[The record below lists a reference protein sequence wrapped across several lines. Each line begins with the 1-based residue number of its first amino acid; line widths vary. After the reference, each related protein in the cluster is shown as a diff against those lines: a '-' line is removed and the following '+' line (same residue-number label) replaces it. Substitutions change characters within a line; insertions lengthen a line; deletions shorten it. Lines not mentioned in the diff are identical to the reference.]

1 MLGIGYAD
9 WAAIAFYLLVV
20 TVAGLWAGRQVKGM
34 RDFVMPRTFGKLF
47 MMMHS
52 FGTATHSDQ
61 AVTVASKCYTSGLSG
76 IWYQLQWLFATPFF
90 WLIAPMMR
98 RFRAITMANV
108 FELRYNR
115 SVAYLFVVV
124 GLLKFTVNLGLMLWG
139 TSAVIEACSG
149 GEMPAKELVLVM
161 TLLFVSYGLVGGLR
175 AAIVTD
181 FIQGI
186 LVIIFSFILLA
197 PLLNELGG
205 WSNVQDTVLTLKG
218 SSDFLS
224 LANPKITIF
233 YIVMISLN
241 AFLGV
246 VVQPQNLGVC
256 AAGKTEIEG
265 AVGFMCGT
273 MLKRVCTVA
282 WAMTAMAA
290 VALYGTRGTVIDNPD
305 EIYGMVA
312 REFLPVLMPGLLGV
326 FMASLLATVMGSCD
340 SFMVSA
346 SGLVAENLYRPLF
359 PNKSPRHYLSVARI
373 SGLLVVA
380 SGLAFAYWLGDEN
393 RGVVGGLEVLW
404 KIGAMMS
411 VAFWLGVFWRGTT
424 SAGAWAATLT
434 AFLIWYV
441 TSRPWGASWLASYS
455 LANEWG
461 MVADKAV
468 YGWPVLAADGSQ
480 VIEVVLPWQMVFYL
494 AGSLL
499 AGIGVS
505 LLTQPRTD
513 RKEKHEAKLN
523 QFYSLLRTPVQPGE
537 VPPGPCQ
544 LPEDATPGPRHVFLP
559 NTRLELP
566 IPGRRA
572 ILGFSAGW
580 ACVIAILAGIYLF
593 IAK

>member
-1 MLGIGYAD
+1 
-9 WAAIAFYLLVV
+9 
-20 TVAGLWAGRQVKGM
+20 M

-124 GLLKFTVNLGLMLWG
+124 GLFKFTVNLGLMLWG
-139 TSAVIEACSG
+139 TSAVMDACSG
-149 GEMPAKELVLVM
+149 GQLPARQLVLIM
-161 TLLFVSYGLVGGLR
+161 TVLFVSYGLVGGLR

-186 LVIIFSFILLA
+186 LVIIFSFILLL
-197 PLLNELGG
+197 PLLNTLGG
-205 WSNVQDTVLTLKG
+205 WSNVQETVLALKD
-218 SSDFLS
+218 SPDFLS
-224 LANPKITIF
+224 LANPNITIF

-273 MLKRVCTVA
+273 MLKRFCTIA

-290 VALYGTRGTVIDNPD
+290 VALYGTRGTVIENPD

-312 REFLPVLMPGLLGV
+312 REFLPGLMPGLLGI

-346 SGLVAENLYRPLF
+346 SGLVAENLYRPFF
-359 PNKSPRHYLSVARI
+359 PDKSPRHYLRVARI

-380 SGLAFAYWLGDEN
+380 SGLAFAFWLGDEN

-404 KIGAMMS
+404 KVGAMMS
-411 VAFWLGVFWRGTT
+411 VAFWLGVFWRGAT

-434 AFLIWYV
+434 AFLIWLL
-441 TSRPWGASWLASYS
+441 TSEWLPIGSNWLATIP
-455 LANEWG
+455 LAHDWG
-461 MVADKAV
+461 MLTEKMV
-468 YGWPVLAADGSQ
+468 DGSP
-480 VIEVVLPWQMVFYL
+480 VMTVWLPWQMVFYL
-494 AGSLL
+494 VGSLL

-505 LLTQPRTD
+505 LLTQPKNN
-513 RKEKHEAKLN
+513 RKAQQEAKLD
-523 QFYSLLRTPVQPGE
+523 QFYSLLRTPVEAGE
-537 VPPGPCQ
+537 MPAGPCQ
-544 LPEDATPGPRHVFLP
+544 LPEETTPGPRNVFLP
-559 NTRLELP
+559 NTRLEIP

-580 ACVIAILAGIYLF
+580 ACVIALLAGIYWF

>member
-9 WAAIAFYLLVV
+9 WAAIAFYLVIV

-115 SVAYLFVVV
+115 SVAYLFVAV

-139 TSAVIEACSG
+139 TSAVIDACSG
-149 GEMPAKELVLVM
+149 GQLPARQLVLIM

-186 LVIIFSFILLA
+186 LVIVFSFILLI
-197 PLLNELGG
+197 PLLDALGG
-205 WSNVQDTVLTLKG
+205 WTNVQDTVVALKD
-218 SSDFLS
+218 SPDFLS
-224 LANPKITIF
+224 LANPKFTIF

-273 MLKRVCTVA
+273 MLKRFCTIA
-282 WAMTAMAA
+282 WAMTAMGA
-290 VALYGTRGTVIDNPD
+290 VALYGTRGTHIEHPD
-305 EIYGMVA
+305 QIYGMLA
-312 REFLPVLMPGLLGV
+312 REFLPVLMPGLLGI
-326 FMASLLATVMGSCD
+326 FIASLLATVMGSCD

-359 PNKSPRHYLSVARI
+359 PDESPQHYLRVARI

-380 SGLAFAYWLGDEN
+380 SGLAFAYWLGDED

-411 VAFWLGVFWRGTT
+411 VAFWMGVFWRGST

-441 TSRPWGASWLASYS
+441 TSQPWGATLLAGIPFFHD
-455 LANEWG
+455 WG
-461 MVADKAV
+461 IITEKIVDESPVIAVA
-468 YGWPVLAADGSQ
+468 
-480 VIEVVLPWQMVFYL
+480 LPWQMVFYL
-494 AGSLL
+494 VGSLL
-499 AGIGVS
+499 AGITAS
-505 LLTQPRTD
+505 LLTQPSGTAKDQQED
-513 RKEKHEAKLN
+513 RLDR
-523 QFYSLLRTPVQPGE
+523 FYSLLRTPVEAGE
-537 VPPGPCQ
+537 KPPGPCE
-544 LPEDATPGPRHVFLP
+544 LPPEVTPGPRNVFLSQ
-559 NTRLELP
+559 TRLEIP

-572 ILGFSAGW
+572 IVGFSAGW
-580 ACVIAILAGIYLF
+580 ACVIALLAGIYLF
-593 IAK
+593 IAR

>member
-218 SSDFLS
+218 SPDFLS

-312 REFLPVLMPGLLGV
+312 REFLPVLMPGLLGI

-359 PNKSPRHYLSVARI
+359 PNKSPRHYLRVARI

-380 SGLAFAYWLGDEN
+380 SGLAFAYWLDDEN

-411 VAFWLGVFWRGTT
+411 IAFWLGVFWRGAT

-441 TSRPWGASWLASYS
+441 TSQPWGASWLASFS
-455 LANEWG
+455 LANQGG
-461 MVADKAV
+461 MGAEKAV

-505 LLTQPRTD
+505 LFTQPKHD
-513 RKEKHEAKLN
+513 RKAQQEAKLD
-523 QFYSLLRTPVQPGE
+523 QFYSLLRTPVEAGE
-537 VPPGPCQ
+537 IPAGPCQ
-544 LPEDATPGPRHVFLP
+544 LPEETTPGPRNVFLP
-559 NTRLELP
+559 NTRLEIP

-580 ACVIAILAGIYLF
+580 ACVIALLAGIYWF

>member
-9 WAAIAFYLLVV
+9 WAAIAFYLVIV

-139 TSAVIEACSG
+139 TSAVIDACSG
-149 GEMPAKELVLVM
+149 GQLPARQLVLVM

-186 LVIIFSFILLA
+186 LVIVFSFILLI
-197 PLLNELGG
+197 PLLDALGG
-205 WSNVQDTVLTLKG
+205 WTNVQDTVVALKD
-218 SSDFLS
+218 SPDFLS
-224 LANPKITIF
+224 LANPNITIF

-273 MLKRVCTVA
+273 MLKRFCTVA

-290 VALYGTRGTVIDNPD
+290 VALYGTRGTIIENPD

-312 REFLPVLMPGLLGV
+312 REFLPSLMPGLLGI

-346 SGLVAENLYRPLF
+346 SGLVAENLYRPLY
-359 PNKSPRHYLSVARI
+359 PDESPQQYLRVARI
-373 SGLLVVA
+373 SGLIVVA
-380 SGLAFAYWLGDEN
+380 SGLAFAYWLGDKD

-411 VAFWLGVFWRGTT
+411 VAFWMGVFWRGST

-441 TSRPWGASWLASYS
+441 TSQPWGAT
-455 LANEWG
+455 
-461 MVADKAV
+461 
-468 YGWPVLAADGSQ
+468 
-480 VIEVVLPWQMVFYL
+480 
-494 AGSLL
+494 LL
-499 AGIGVS
+499 AGI
-505 LLTQPRTD
+505 PFFHD
-513 RKEKHEAKLN
+513 
-523 QFYSLLRTPVQPGE
+523 
-537 VPPGPCQ
+537 
-544 LPEDATPGPRHVFLP
+544 
-559 NTRLELP
+559 
-566 IPGRRA
+566 
-572 ILGFSAGW
+572 W
-580 ACVIAILAGIYLF
+580 GI
-593 IAK
+593 

>member
-9 WAAIAFYLLVV
+9 WAAIAFYLVIV

-139 TSAVIEACSG
+139 TSAVIDACSG
-149 GEMPAKELVLVM
+149 GQLPARQLVLIM

-186 LVIIFSFILLA
+186 LVIVFSFILLI
-197 PLLNELGG
+197 PLLDALGG
-205 WSNVQDTVLTLKG
+205 WTNVQDTVVALKE
-218 SSDFLS
+218 SPDFLS
-224 LANPKITIF
+224 LANPNITIF

-273 MLKRVCTVA
+273 MLKRFCTVA

-290 VALYGTRGTVIDNPD
+290 VALYGTRGTIIENPD

-312 REFLPVLMPGLLGV
+312 REFLPSLMPGLLGI

-346 SGLVAENLYRPLF
+346 SGLVAENLYRPLY
-359 PNKSPRHYLSVARI
+359 PDESPQHYLRVARL
-373 SGLLVVA
+373 SGLIVVA
-380 SGLAFAYWLGDEN
+380 SGLAFAYWLGDED

-411 VAFWLGVFWRGTT
+411 VAFWMGVFWRGST

-434 AFLIWYV
+434 AFLIWYA
-441 TSRPWGASWLASYS
+441 TSQPWGATLLAGIPFFHD
-455 LANEWG
+455 WG
-461 MVADKAV
+461 IVTEKTV
-468 YGWPVLAADGSQ
+468 DGFT
-480 VIEVVLPWQMVFYL
+480 VTAVVLPWQMVFYL
-494 AGSLL
+494 VGSLL
-499 AGIGVS
+499 AGIIAS
-505 LLTQPRTD
+505 LLTQPSGAAKDQQDD
-513 RKEKHEAKLN
+513 RLDR
-523 QFYSLLRTPVQPGE
+523 FYSLLRTPVEAGE
-537 VPPGPCQ
+537 KPPGPCE
-544 LPEDATPGPRHVFLP
+544 LPPDVTPGPRNVFLP
-559 NTRLELP
+559 HTRLEIP

-572 ILGFSAGW
+572 IVGFSAGW
-580 ACVIAILAGIYLF
+580 ACVIALLAGIYLF
-593 IAK
+593 IAR

>member
-9 WAAIAFYLLVV
+9 WAAIAFYLVIV

-139 TSAVIEACSG
+139 TSAVIDACSG
-149 GEMPAKELVLVM
+149 GQLPARQLVLIM

-186 LVIIFSFILLA
+186 LVIVFSFILLI
-197 PLLNELGG
+197 PLLDALGG
-205 WSNVQDTVLTLKG
+205 WTNVQDTVVALKE
-218 SSDFLS
+218 SPDFLS
-224 LANPKITIF
+224 LANPNITIF

-273 MLKRVCTVA
+273 MLKRFCTVA

-290 VALYGTRGTVIDNPD
+290 VALYGTRGTIIENPD

-312 REFLPVLMPGLLGV
+312 REFLPSLMPGLLGI

-346 SGLVAENLYRPLF
+346 SGLVAENLYRPLY
-359 PNKSPRHYLSVARI
+359 PDESPQQYLRVARI
-373 SGLLVVA
+373 SGLIVVA
-380 SGLAFAYWLGDEN
+380 SGLAFAYWLGDED

-411 VAFWLGVFWRGTT
+411 VAFWMGVFWRGST

-441 TSRPWGASWLASYS
+441 TSQPWGATLLAGIPFFHD
-455 LANEWG
+455 WG
-461 MVADKAV
+461 IVTEKTV
-468 YGWPVLAADGSQ
+468 DGFT
-480 VIEVVLPWQMVFYL
+480 VTAVVLPWQMVFYL
-494 AGSLL
+494 VGSLL
-499 AGIGVS
+499 AGIIAS
-505 LLTQPRTD
+505 LLTQPSGAAKDQQDD
-513 RKEKHEAKLN
+513 RLDR
-523 QFYSLLRTPVQPGE
+523 FYSLLRTPVEAGE
-537 VPPGPCQ
+537 KPPGPCE
-544 LPEDATPGPRHVFLP
+544 LPPDVTPGPRNVFLP
-559 NTRLELP
+559 HTRLEIP

-572 ILGFSAGW
+572 IVGFSAGW
-580 ACVIAILAGIYLF
+580 ACVIALLAGIYLF
-593 IAK
+593 IAR

>member
-9 WAAIAFYLLVV
+9 WAAIAFYLVIV

-139 TSAVIEACSG
+139 TSAVIDACSG
-149 GEMPAKELVLVM
+149 GQLPARQLVLIM

-186 LVIIFSFILLA
+186 LVIVFSFILLI
-197 PLLNELGG
+197 PLLDALGG
-205 WSNVQDTVLTLKG
+205 WTNVQDTVVALKE
-218 SSDFLS
+218 SPDFLS
-224 LANPKITIF
+224 LANPKFTIF

-273 MLKRVCTVA
+273 MLKRFCTVA
-282 WAMTAMAA
+282 WAMTAMGA
-290 VALYGTRGTVIDNPD
+290 VALYGTRGTLIEHPD
-305 EIYGMVA
+305 QIYGMLA
-312 REFLPVLMPGLLGV
+312 REFLPVLMPGLLGI
-326 FMASLLATVMGSCD
+326 FIASLLATVMGSCD

-346 SGLVAENLYRPLF
+346 SGLVAENLYRPLY
-359 PNKSPRHYLSVARI
+359 PDESPQQYLRVARI
-373 SGLLVVA
+373 SGLIVVA
-380 SGLAFAYWLGDEN
+380 SGLAFAFWLGEGN

-411 VAFWLGVFWRGTT
+411 VAFWMGVFWRGST

-441 TSRPWGASWLASYS
+441 TSQPWGATLLAGIPFFHD
-455 LANEWG
+455 WG
-461 MVADKAV
+461 IVTEKTV
-468 YGWPVLAADGSQ
+468 DGFT
-480 VIEVVLPWQMVFYL
+480 VTAVVLPWQMVFYL
-494 AGSLL
+494 VGSLL
-499 AGIGVS
+499 AGIIAS
-505 LLTQPRTD
+505 LLTQPSGAAKDQQDD
-513 RKEKHEAKLN
+513 RLDR
-523 QFYSLLRTPVQPGE
+523 FYSLLRTPVEAGE
-537 VPPGPCQ
+537 KPPGPCE
-544 LPEDATPGPRHVFLP
+544 LPPDVTPGPRNVFLP
-559 NTRLELP
+559 HTRLEIP

-572 ILGFSAGW
+572 IVGFSAGW
-580 ACVIAILAGIYLF
+580 ACVIALLAGIYLF
-593 IAK
+593 IAR

>member
-9 WAAIAFYLLVV
+9 WAAIAFYLVIV

-139 TSAVIEACSG
+139 TSAVIDACSG
-149 GEMPAKELVLVM
+149 GQLPARQLVLIM

-186 LVIIFSFILLA
+186 LVIVFSFILLI
-197 PLLNELGG
+197 PLLDALGG
-205 WSNVQDTVLTLKG
+205 WTNVQDTVVALKE
-218 SSDFLS
+218 SPDFLS
-224 LANPKITIF
+224 LANPNITIF

-273 MLKRVCTVA
+273 MLKRFCTVA

-290 VALYGTRGTVIDNPD
+290 VALYGTRGTIIENPD

-312 REFLPVLMPGLLGV
+312 REFLPSMMPGLLGI

-346 SGLVAENLYRPLF
+346 SGLVAENLYRPLY
-359 PNKSPRHYLSVARI
+359 PDESPQQYLRVARI
-373 SGLLVVA
+373 SGLIVVA
-380 SGLAFAYWLGDEN
+380 SGLAFAYWLGDED

-411 VAFWLGVFWRGTT
+411 VAFWMGVFWRGST

-441 TSRPWGASWLASYS
+441 TSQPWGATLLAGIPFFHD
-455 LANEWG
+455 WG
-461 MVADKAV
+461 IVTEKTV
-468 YGWPVLAADGSQ
+468 DGFT
-480 VIEVVLPWQMVFYL
+480 VTAVVLPWQMVFYL
-494 AGSLL
+494 VGSLL
-499 AGIGVS
+499 AGIIAS
-505 LLTQPRTD
+505 LLTQPSGAAKDQQDD
-513 RKEKHEAKLN
+513 RLDR
-523 QFYSLLRTPVQPGE
+523 FYSLLRTPVEAGE
-537 VPPGPCQ
+537 KPPGPCE
-544 LPEDATPGPRHVFLP
+544 LPPDVTPGPRNVFLP
-559 NTRLELP
+559 HTRLEIP

-572 ILGFSAGW
+572 IVGFSAGW
-580 ACVIAILAGIYLF
+580 ACVIALLAGIYLF
-593 IAK
+593 IAR

>member
-9 WAAIAFYLLVV
+9 WAAIATYLVIV
-20 TVAGLWAGRQVKGM
+20 TGVGLWAGRQVQGM
-34 RDFVMPRTFGKLF
+34 RDFVMPHTFGKLF

-139 TSAVIEACSG
+139 TSAVIDACSG
-149 GEMPAKELVLVM
+149 GQLPARQLVLIM
-161 TLLFVSYGLVGGLR
+161 TVLFVSYGLVGGLR

-186 LVIIFSFILLA
+186 LVIVFSFILLL
-197 PLLNELGG
+197 PLLNTLGG
-205 WSNVQDTVLTLKG
+205 WSNVQETVLALKD
-218 SSDFLS
+218 SPDFLS
-224 LANPKITIF
+224 LANPNITIF

-273 MLKRVCTVA
+273 MLKRFCTVA

-312 REFLPVLMPGLLGV
+312 REFLPALMPGLLGI

-359 PNKSPRHYLSVARI
+359 PNKSPRHYLRVARI

-380 SGLAFAYWLGDEN
+380 SGLAFAYWLGDKN

-411 VAFWLGVFWRGTT
+411 VAFWMGVFWRGAT

-434 AFLIWYV
+434 AFLIWLV
-441 TSRPWGASWLASYS
+441 TSQPIGANWLAGIP
-455 LANEWG
+455 LAHDWG
-461 MVADKAV
+461 MVMEKV
-468 YGWPVLAADGSQ
+468 VDGST
-480 VIEVVLPWQMVFYL
+480 IMAVVLPWQMVFYL
-494 AGSLL
+494 SGSLL
-499 AGIGVS
+499 AGILVS
-505 LLTQPRTD
+505 LLTQTSTHPTSHQEVR
-513 RKEKHEAKLN
+513 LN
-523 QFYSLLRTPVQPGE
+523 QFYALLRTPVKAGE
-537 VPPGPCQ
+537 EPPGPCQ
-544 LPEDATPGPRHVFLP
+544 LPPGVIPGPRRVFLP
-559 NTRLELP
+559 QTRLEIP

-580 ACVIAILAGIYLF
+580 ACVIALLAGIYLF
-593 IAK
+593 IAR

>member
-9 WAAIAFYLLVV
+9 WAAIAIYLVIV
-20 TVAGLWAGRQVKGM
+20 TVVGLWAGRQVQGM

-61 AVTVASKCYTSGLSG
+61 AVTVASKCYTTGLSG

-139 TSAVIEACSG
+139 TSAVIDACSG
-149 GEMPAKELVLVM
+149 GQLPARQLVLIM
-161 TLLFVSYGLVGGLR
+161 TVLFVSYGLVGGLR

-186 LVIIFSFILLA
+186 LVIVFSFILLV
-197 PLLNELGG
+197 PLLNTLGG
-205 WSNVQDTVLTLKG
+205 WSNVQETVLTLKD
-218 SSDFLS
+218 SPDFLS
-224 LANPKITIF
+224 LANPNITIF

-265 AVGFMCGT
+265 AVGFMFGT
-273 MLKRVCTVA
+273 MLKRFCTVA

-290 VALYGTRGTVIDNPD
+290 VALYGTRGTVIENPD
-305 EIYGMVA
+305 EIYGMIA
-312 REFLPVLMPGLLGV
+312 REFLPALMPGLLGI

-359 PNKSPRHYLSVARI
+359 PDKSPRHYLRVARI

-380 SGLAFAYWLGDEN
+380 SGLAFAYWLGDKN

-411 VAFWLGVFWRGTT
+411 VAFWLGVFWRGAT

-434 AFLIWYV
+434 AFLIWLV
-441 TSRPWGASWLASYS
+441 SSQPIGANWLAGIP
-455 LANEWG
+455 LAHDWG
-461 MVADKAV
+461 MVTEKMV
-468 YGWPVLAADGSQ
+468 DGST
-480 VIEVVLPWQMVFYL
+480 VMAVVLPWQMVFYL

-499 AGIGVS
+499 AGILVS
-505 LLTQPRTD
+505 LLTQPSTD
-513 RKEKHEAKLN
+513 RKPRQEARLE
-523 QFYSLLRTPVQPGE
+523 QFYSLLRTPVQEGE
-537 VPPGPCQ
+537 EPLGPCQ
-544 LPEDATPGPRHVFLP
+544 LPEGATPGPRKVFLAQ
-559 NTRLELP
+559 TRLEIP

-580 ACVIAILAGIYLF
+580 ACVIALLAGIYLF
-593 IAK
+593 IAR

>member
-9 WAAIAFYLLVV
+9 WAAIAFYLVIV

-139 TSAVIEACSG
+139 TSAVIDACSG
-149 GEMPAKELVLVM
+149 GQLPARQLVLIM

-186 LVIIFSFILLA
+186 LVIVFSFILLI
-197 PLLNELGG
+197 PLLDALGG
-205 WSNVQDTVLTLKG
+205 WTNVQDTVVALKD
-218 SSDFLS
+218 SPDFLS
-224 LANPKITIF
+224 LANPNITIF

-273 MLKRVCTVA
+273 MLKRFCTVA

-290 VALYGTRGTVIDNPD
+290 VALYGTRGTAIENPD

-312 REFLPVLMPGLLGV
+312 REFLPSLMPGLLGI

-359 PNKSPRHYLSVARI
+359 PDESPQHYLRVARI

-380 SGLAFAYWLGDEN
+380 SGLAFAYWLGDED

-411 VAFWLGVFWRGTT
+411 VAFWMGVFWRGST

-441 TSRPWGASWLASYS
+441 TSQPWGATLLAGIPIFHDWGIITEKIV
-455 LANEWG
+455 NESPV
-461 MVADKAV
+461 VAVA
-468 YGWPVLAADGSQ
+468 
-480 VIEVVLPWQMVFYL
+480 LPWQMVFYL
-494 AGSLL
+494 VGSLL
-499 AGIGVS
+499 AGIIAS
-505 LLTQPRTD
+505 LLTQPSGAAKD
-513 RKEKHEAKLN
+513 QQEACLD
-523 QFYSLLRTPVQPGE
+523 QFYSLLRTPVRAGE
-537 VPPGPCQ
+537 KPPGPCQ
-544 LPEDATPGPRHVFLP
+544 LPPEVTPGPRNVFLP
-559 NTRLELP
+559 QTRLEIP

-572 ILGFSAGW
+572 IVGFSAGW
-580 ACVIAILAGIYLF
+580 ACVIALLAGIYWF
-593 IAK
+593 IAR

>member
-9 WAAIAFYLLVV
+9 WAAIAFYLVIV

-61 AVTVASKCYTSGLSG
+61 AVTVASKCYMSGLSG

-139 TSAVIEACSG
+139 TSAVIDACSG
-149 GEMPAKELVLVM
+149 GQLPARQLVLVM

-186 LVIIFSFILLA
+186 LVIVFSFILLI
-197 PLLNELGG
+197 PLLDALGG
-205 WSNVQDTVLTLKG
+205 WTNVQDTVVALKE
-218 SSDFLS
+218 SPDFLS
-224 LANPKITIF
+224 LANPNITIF

-273 MLKRVCTVA
+273 MLKRFCTVA

-290 VALYGTRGTVIDNPD
+290 VALYGTRGTIIENPD

-312 REFLPVLMPGLLGV
+312 REFLPSLMPGLLGIC
-326 FMASLLATVMGSCD
+326 MASLLAPVMGSCD

-359 PNKSPRHYLSVARI
+359 PDESPQQYLRVARI
-373 SGLLVVA
+373 SGLIVVA
-380 SGLAFAYWLGDEN
+380 SGLAFAYWLGDED

-411 VAFWLGVFWRGTT
+411 VAFWMGVFWRGST

-441 TSRPWGASWLASYS
+441 TSQPWGATLLAGIPFFHD
-455 LANEWG
+455 WG
-461 MVADKAV
+461 IVTEKTV
-468 YGWPVLAADGSQ
+468 DGFT
-480 VIEVVLPWQMVFYL
+480 VTAVVLPWQMVFYL
-494 AGSLL
+494 VGSLL
-499 AGIGVS
+499 AGIIAS
-505 LLTQPRTD
+505 LMTQPSGAAKDQQDD
-513 RKEKHEAKLN
+513 RLDR
-523 QFYSLLRTPVQPGE
+523 FYSLLRTPVEAGE
-537 VPPGPCQ
+537 KPPGPCE
-544 LPEDATPGPRHVFLP
+544 LPPDVTPGPRNVFLP
-559 NTRLELP
+559 QTRLEIP

-572 ILGFSAGW
+572 IVGFSAGW
-580 ACVIAILAGIYLF
+580 ACVIALLAGIYLF
-593 IAK
+593 IAR

>member
-9 WAAIAFYLLVV
+9 WAAIATYLVIV
-20 TVAGLWAGRQVKGM
+20 TAVGLWAGRQVQGM
-34 RDFVMPRTFGKLF
+34 RDFVMPHTFGKLF
-47 MMMHS
+47 MIMHS

-115 SVAYLFVVV
+115 SVAYLFVAV

-139 TSAVIEACSG
+139 TSAVIDACSG
-149 GEMPAKELVLVM
+149 GQLPARQLVVIM
-161 TLLFVSYGLVGGLR
+161 TVLFVSYGLVGGLR

-186 LVIIFSFILLA
+186 LVIVFSFILLI
-197 PLLNELGG
+197 PLLNTLGG
-205 WSNVQDTVLTLKG
+205 WSNVQDTVLALKD
-218 SSDFLS
+218 SPDFLS
-224 LANPKITIF
+224 LASPNITIF

-273 MLKRVCTVA
+273 MLKRFCTVA

-305 EIYGMVA
+305 EIYGMIA
-312 REFLPVLMPGLLGV
+312 REFLPALMPGLLGI
-326 FMASLLATVMGSCD
+326 FIASLLATVMGSCD

-359 PNKSPRHYLSVARI
+359 PDKSQRHYLRVARI
-373 SGLLVVA
+373 SGLIVVA
-380 SGLAFAYWLGDEN
+380 SGLAFAYWLGDTN

-411 VAFWLGVFWRGTT
+411 VAFWMGVFWRGAT

-434 AFLIWYV
+434 AFLIWLV
-441 TSRPWGASWLASYS
+441 TSQPIGAHWLAGIP
-455 LANEWG
+455 LAHDWG
-461 MVADKAV
+461 MVTETV
-468 YGWPVLAADGSQ
+468 VDGST
-480 VIEVVLPWQMVFYL
+480 VMAVVLPWQMVFYL
-494 AGSLL
+494 VGSLL
-499 AGIGVS
+499 AGIIVS
-505 LLTQPRTD
+505 LLTQPSTD
-513 RKEKHEAKLN
+513 RKARHEARLD
-523 QFYSLLRTPVQPGE
+523 QFYSLLRTPVQAGE
-537 VPPGPCQ
+537 EPPGPCQ
-544 LPEDATPGPRHVFLP
+544 LPEGVTPSPRNVFLP
-559 NTRLELP
+559 QTRLEIP

-580 ACVIAILAGIYLF
+580 ACVIALLAGIYWF

>member
-9 WAAIAFYLLVV
+9 WAAIAFYLVIV

-61 AVTVASKCYTSGLSG
+61 AVTVASKCYMSGLSG

-139 TSAVIEACSG
+139 TSAVIDACSG
-149 GEMPAKELVLVM
+149 GQLPARQLVLIM

-186 LVIIFSFILLA
+186 LVIVFSFILLI
-197 PLLNELGG
+197 PLLDALGG
-205 WSNVQDTVLTLKG
+205 WTNVQDTVVALKE
-218 SSDFLS
+218 SPDFLS
-224 LANPKITIF
+224 LANPKFTIF

-273 MLKRVCTVA
+273 MLKRFCTVA

-290 VALYGTRGTVIDNPD
+290 VALYGTRGTIIENPD

-312 REFLPVLMPGLLGV
+312 REFLPSLMPGLLGI

-346 SGLVAENLYRPLF
+346 SGLVAENLYRPLY
-359 PNKSPRHYLSVARI
+359 PDESPQQYLRVARI
-373 SGLLVVA
+373 SGLIVVA
-380 SGLAFAYWLGDEN
+380 SGLAFAYWLGDKD

-411 VAFWLGVFWRGTT
+411 VAFWMGVFWRGST

-441 TSRPWGASWLASYS
+441 TSQPWGATLLAGIPFFHD
-455 LANEWG
+455 WG
-461 MVADKAV
+461 IVTEKTV
-468 YGWPVLAADGSQ
+468 DGFT
-480 VIEVVLPWQMVFYL
+480 VTAVVLPWQMVFYL
-494 AGSLL
+494 VGSLL
-499 AGIGVS
+499 AGIIAS
-505 LLTQPRTD
+505 LMTQPSGAAKDQQDD
-513 RKEKHEAKLN
+513 RLDR
-523 QFYSLLRTPVQPGE
+523 FYSLLRTPVEAGE
-537 VPPGPCQ
+537 KPPGPCE
-544 LPEDATPGPRHVFLP
+544 LPPDVTPGPRNVFLP
-559 NTRLELP
+559 HTRLEVP

-572 ILGFSAGW
+572 IVGFSAGW
-580 ACVIAILAGIYLF
+580 ACVIALLAGIYLF
-593 IAK
+593 IAR